1 MRISLIICLCMLT
14 FACDTRLKKI
24 DDAIY
29 LHDNSSKV
37 WLIDKLLEKGRDY
50 TPVQFEYRELI
61 IFHDN
66 HHAYFYKLNEFGKER
81 GKKLLFTVD
90 REKNEFLFEGKN
102 IYYNFEIVHFS
113 RKKIVLKPLNKTYRF
128 TMVLVPFPEY

>member
-1 MRISLIICLCMLT
+1 MRYLLFLLTLSL
-14 FACDTRLKKI
+14 FGCDTSLKKI

-37 WLIDKLLEKGRDY
+37 WMIDKLLEDGKDY

-66 HHAYFYKLNEFGKER
+66 HHAYFYNLHEFGKKR
-81 GKKLLFTVD
+81 GKMLHFSVD
-90 REKNEFLFEGKN
+90 REQNEFLFEGKN
-102 IYYNFEIVHFS
+102 VYYKFAIHHFS
-113 RKKIVLKPLNKTYRF
+113 RKKIVLKPLDKTYRF
-128 TMVLVPFPEY
+128 TMILIPFPEY

>member
-1 MRISLIICLCMLT
+1 MRISLFFCLCLLVC
-14 FACDTRLKKI
+14 ACDTRLKKI

-37 WLIDKLLEKGRDY
+37 WLIDRLLEKGRDY

-66 HHAYFYKLNEFGKER
+66 HHAYFYKLNEFGKQR
-81 GKKLLFTVD
+81 GKMLLFSVD
-90 REKNEFLFEGKN
+90 REKNEMLFEGKG
-102 IYYNFEIVHFS
+102 ILYKFDIIHFS
-113 RKKIVLKPLNKTYRF
+113 RKKIVLKPRDGSYRF
-128 TMVLVPFPEY
+128 TMVLIPFPEY